1 MHSNAHPIHGLD
13 AIIEIVEMARDGA
26 GAQQQPDLDERLS
39 AFGHDGGAAALA
51 VVRNQLEVRLG
62 EIVSMSI
69 DGQWVS
75 HGRIERHW
83 SDDEFVFPYQLA
95 ELCTLPR
102 QLDCC
107 VLVTPIMPN

>member
-1 MHSNAHPIHGLD
+1 VG
-13 AIIEIVEMARDGA
+13 
-26 GAQQQPDLDERLS
+26 
-39 AFGHDGGAAALA
+39 
-51 VVRNQLEVRLG
+51 
-62 EIVSMSI
+62 MSI